1 MEQQT
6 ISIAKAG
13 IHATLNARASILA
26 AANPVFGRYNRA
38 LNLRAN
44 LNISAPI
51 MSRFDLFFIIFDE
64 KRDDEDFQIAQ
75 HIVNMHRLKEDSLH
89 PDFSTEQLQTYIK
102 FCRTIK
108 PKFTREAASMLKEEY
123 KRMRQNE
130 KNSQKASYKITVRAL
145 ESLIR
150 LSEGMAR
157 AHCDFE
163 IKPNYV
169 REVCRLMRN
178 SNINVVRG
186 DLEFSDGI

>member
-1 MEQQT
+1 
-6 ISIAKAG
+6 
-13 IHATLNARASILA
+13 
-26 AANPVFGRYNRA
+26 
-38 LNLRAN
+38 
-44 LNISAPI
+44 
-51 MSRFDLFFIIFDE
+51 MSRFDLFFVIFDE

-89 PDFSTEQLQTYIK
+89 PDFTTEQMQTYIK

-108 PKFTREAASMLKEEY
+108 PKFRQESAMMLKEEY

-130 KNSQKASYKITVRAL
+130 KNSGKSSYKITVRAL
-145 ESLIR
+145 ESLVR
-150 LSEGMAR
+150 LCEAMAR

-178 SNINVVRG
+178 SNINIIRG
-186 DLEFSDGI
+186 DIEFNDIQEDINRER